1 MTICDKSDYCDGY
14 PEKCSECSNQQ
25 SPRYTVNNVNIQ
37 VSGGSV
43 VNALLLSVVIAL
55 LTPSFN
61 YGSGKV
67 HNITGAIL
75 PDRDTVYYVTEVD
88 KTS

>member
-1 MTICDKSDYCDGY
+1 MCKYYDVCDGY
-14 PEKCSECSNQQ
+14 PEKCSECFSQT
-25 SPRYTVNNVNIQ
+25 SKYTVNNINIQ
-37 VSGGSV
+37 VAGGFV
-43 VNALLLSVVIAL
+43 VQALLLSVVIAL

-75 PDRDTVYYVTEVD
+75 PDRCAIHYVTEVGKD
-88 KTS
+88 S